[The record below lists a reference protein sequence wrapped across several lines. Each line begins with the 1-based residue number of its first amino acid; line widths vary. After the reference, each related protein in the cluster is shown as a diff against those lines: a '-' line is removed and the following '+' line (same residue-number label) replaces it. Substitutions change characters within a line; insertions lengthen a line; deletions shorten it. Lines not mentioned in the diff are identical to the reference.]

1 MVPPTHTSSMP
12 DKVKVGVRI
21 DKQTWED
28 FREYVKSNRQRT
40 RGVLGEEVELA
51 LQDRMHGGERA
62 DALTRIEDDVATL
75 KAVMVDSHT
84 DGGAT
89 PAPSQDACTHAHAD
103 TTKPRPNS
111 PRSEKVEWI
120 ISEYY
125 NPDGGS
131 TTPEA
136 IQSQVQEA
144 FGFGER
150 TAKEY
155 VQLVIDELGAKRH
168 PENND
173 LLVWGENL
181 ERVKEE

>member
-1 MVPPTHTSSMP
+1 VKGETVQPT
-12 DKVKVGVRI
+12 RI
-21 DKQTWED
+21 SKEEYKRFKQWVQDTHGTTRGHLSTEIENAL
-28 FREYVKSNRQRT
+28 REYRQPDHK
-40 RGVLGEEVELA
+40 
-51 LQDRMHGGERA
+51 QDK
-62 DALTRIEDDVATL
+62 LTRIEDDVATL
-75 KAVMVDSHT
+75 KAMMAEGNA
-84 DGGAT
+84 DGGTVT
-89 PAPSQDACTHAHAD
+89 PTSQDDCTRTHAD
-103 TTKPRPNS
+103 TGKPRPNS
-111 PRSEKVEWI
+111 PRSEKIEWI

-155 VQLVIDELGAKRH
+155 VQLVIDELEAKRH

-181 ERVKEE
+181 ERVKNDE